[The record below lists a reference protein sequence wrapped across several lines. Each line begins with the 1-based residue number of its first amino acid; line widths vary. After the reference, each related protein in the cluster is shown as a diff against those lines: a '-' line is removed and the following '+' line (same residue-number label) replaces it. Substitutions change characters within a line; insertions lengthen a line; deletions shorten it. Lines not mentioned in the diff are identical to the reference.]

1 MSAGTPKA
9 NMEVCEGAN
18 IYKTGSDP
26 PLKED
31 AAYPKWLWTIADSVP
46 SHNDLPE
53 DSRQH
58 WRRLNKFKAHER
70 NTIQKQSGNR

>member
-1 MSAGTPKA
+1 MSVGPPKA

-26 PLKED
+26 SLKED
-31 AAYPKWLWTIADSVP
+31 AAYPNWLWTITDLAH

-53 DSRQH
+53 DTRQY
-58 WRRLNKFKAHER
+58 WRRLSKFKAHER